1 MAKEISQ
8 TFGGVGDAV
17 SGVLK
22 GVGDVV
28 NGAVQGIGSLAKEIY
43 KSDIGKA
50 IIIAGAIYFGGAA
63 LAGGFGTMGTSAS
76 FLSGMGAGV
85 SSAATSLQAAWAAS
99 SLAPIGSAWS
109 SAYGAGEGL
118 AAAAAAPAAATLSSS
133 APAALE
139 QSQVAAAAA
148 PPPVAPPPV
157 GAAPGA
163 STVGN
168 YSLGNAS
175 VPQITQ
181 AGASLPPVNQ
191 PWYSKAL
198 DFVTPKSELAQYGLI
213 NAATSTVGNVISGI
227 GNKQAME
234 DQQAYETKM
243 LQEKRDYDVQQAK
256 AAQDLRNA
264 NMAGQIWD
272 PASQYAGA
280 PAQAP
285 APAGLARRYMAP
297 SEYTQRF
304 YDRLPAN
311 YKQYAT
317 A

>member
-1 MAKEISQ
+1 MAKEIGQ
-8 TFGGVGDAV
+8 AFGGIGDAVGGVLKGVGDAV
-17 SGVLK
+17 SGAVK
-22 GVGDVV
+22 GVGD
-28 NGAVQGIGSLAKEIY
+28 LATQIY

-118 AAAAAAPAAATLSSS
+118 AAAAPAAATLSSS

-139 QSQVAAAAA
+139 QSQVAAAAAPPPVA

-198 DFVTPKSELAQYGLI
+198 DAVTPKSELAQYGLI

-234 DQQAYETKM
+234 DQQAYETRM

-264 NMAGQIWD
+264 TSPKAVD
-272 PASQYAGA
+272 
-280 PAQAP
+280 
-285 APAGLARRYMAP
+285 
-297 SEYTQRF
+297 F
-304 YDRLPAN
+304 RLKLREN
-311 YKQYAT
+311 
-317 A
+317 